1 EPLLWRIAMLSDDQC
16 YQAILSRDR
25 RFDGVFFVGVSSTG
39 IYCRSVCT
47 VKAPMRKNCT
57 FYPSAA
63 AAEQANYRPCLRCRP
78 ELAPGQA
85 KIDAVSRLAT
95 AAASRIESGA
105 LTQQSVGALAVEL
118 GISDRHLRRVLKQ
131 EFGVSP
137 IQLAQTQRLLLAK
150 RLLSDTQLSITDI
163 AFASGFSSVR
173 RLNALFQKR
182 YRLKPSALR
191 SATDNTIG
199 KATVNITEMPQ
210 DVLHCELA
218 YRPPLNWQ
226 GLLSFLKRRAV
237 AGVETIENNRY
248 QRTVRLGKHQG
259 WIQVACLPKKNKL
272 TVALS
277 AGLIPVI
284 LPVLTR
290 VKALFDLAADP
301 LPIAKQLK
309 DLHEQLNDAEQS
321 DLGDSCLGIRVPGAF
336 NGFEVAVRTVLG
348 QQVSVKAA
356 STLMARL
363 VNAVDDTIETPI
375 PGLTHLTPTPEQIET
390 LPLADLSALG
400 ILPSRGNTLLQ
411 LAHAVTHDNLQLHN
425 HADIN
430 ATVAALKALPGIGDW
445 SAQYIAM
452 RVLAYPDAFPAGD
465 LGLRHALKVEKP
477 AQVLKIAEAWRPWR
491 AYAAISLWQS
501 LEQPSLK
508 QPPMKQ
514 SMGQHVGKHV
524 EQSDG
529 NFSDRSLKQALEAS

>member
-1 EPLLWRIAMLSDDQC
+1 MLTDDQC
-16 YQAILSRDR
+16 YQAILSCDR

-47 VKAPMRKNCT
+47 VKAPMRKNCA

-105 LTQQSVGALAVEL
+105 LTQQSVGALAIEL

-150 RLLSDTQLSITDI
+150 RLLSDTQLSVADI

-182 YRLKPSALR
+182 YRLQPSALR
-191 SATDNTIG
+191 STAG
-199 KATVNITEMPQ
+199 KTTGKTTESPQ
-210 DVLHCELA
+210 DRLYCELA
-218 YRPPLNWQ
+218 YRPPFDWQ
-226 GLLSFLKRRAV
+226 GLLNFLKRRAV
-237 AGVETIENNRY
+237 TGVETIAGDRY
-248 QRTVRLGKHQG
+248 QRTVRLGQYQG
-259 WIQVACLPKKNKL
+259 YIQVACLPKKNTL
-272 TVALS
+272 TVVLS

-309 DLHEQLNDAEQS
+309 GLNGQLNNAEQAC
-321 DLGDSCLGIRVPGAF
+321 LGDTYSGIRVPGAF

-348 QQVSVKAA
+348 QQISIQAA

-363 VNAVDDTIETPI
+363 VNAVGDTIETSI
-375 PGLTHLTPTPEQIET
+375 PGLTHLTPTPAQIEA
-390 LPLADLSALG
+390 LPLEDLRALG
-400 ILPSRGNTLLQ
+400 ILPSRGKTLLT
-411 LAHAVTHDNLQLHN
+411 LAHAVTYDNLQLHN

-445 SAQYIAM
+445 SAQYMAM

-465 LGLRHALKVEKP
+465 LGLRHALNVEKS

-501 LEQPSLK
+501 LE
-508 QPPMKQ
+508 
-514 SMGQHVGKHV
+514 
-524 EQSDG
+524 
-529 NFSDRSLKQALEAS
+529 AS

>member
-1 EPLLWRIAMLSDDQC
+1 
-16 YQAILSRDR
+16 
-25 RFDGVFFVGVSSTG
+25 
-39 IYCRSVCT
+39 
-47 VKAPMRKNCT
+47 
-57 FYPSAA
+57 
-63 AAEQANYRPCLRCRP
+63 
-78 ELAPGQA
+78 GQA

-191 SATDNTIG
+191 SALRSTTNNKMG
-199 KATVNITEMPQ
+199 KATVNTTEMPQ
-210 DVLHCELA
+210 DILHCELA
-218 YRPPLNWQ
+218 YRPPLDWQ
-226 GLLSFLKRRAV
+226 GMLSFLKRRAV
-237 AGVETIENNRY
+237 AGVETIENDRY

-259 WIQVACLPKKNKL
+259 WIQVACLPNKNKL

-309 DLHEQLNDAEQS
+309 GLNEQLNDAGQS
-321 DLGDSCLGIRVPGAF
+321 GLDNSYSGIRVPGAF

-363 VNAVDDTIETPI
+363 VNAVGDTIETPI
-375 PGLTHLTPTPEQIET
+375 PGLTHLTPTPEQLET
-390 LPLADLSALG
+390 LALQELSALG
-400 ILPSRGNTLLQ
+400 ILPRRGKTLLT

-425 HADIN
+425 HANIN
-430 ATVAALKALPGIGDW
+430 DTVAALKALPGIGDW

-501 LEQPSLK
+501 LEQQAPK

-514 SMGQHVGKHV
+514 AMKQPMGKHV